1 MRQSTKIQR
10 RNGDQFTPRIQ
21 TSIQGIATCSF
32 QCSCLERTFCVFCF
46 GCKSI
51 PWFGLPTMQSG
62 SLTLGSRFNQSVH
75 HLSLPKNL
83 ESLTFGEEFQ
93 QPLDGGKLPAT
104 LQHLTFGS
112 KFNQSLAMV
121 PWTPWCDMA
130 NWTFP
135 MFQKEICRDSWWIF
149 VPILYCRIYS
159 KKLYLKRMGSDRFFC
174 WS

>member
-1 MRQSTKIQR
+1 MSIRGFTVQPFYTMFDPFWDIPLNFYENVSYTMRQSTKIQR

-21 TSIQGIATCSF
+21 TSIIQCIATCSF

-51 PWFGLPTMQSG
+51 AWFGLPTMQSG
-62 SLTLGSRFNQSVH
+62 SLTFGSRFNQSFH
-75 HLSLPKNL
+75 QLSLPKNL

-121 PWTPWCDMA
+121 PWTAWCDMA
-130 NWTFP
+130 N
-135 MFQKEICRDSWWIF
+135 
-149 VPILYCRIYS
+149 
-159 KKLYLKRMGSDRFFC
+159 
-174 WS
+174 

>member
-1 MRQSTKIQR
+1 MEHSWVHSPTVLYHFDPFWDIPLNFYENVPYGSR
-10 RNGDQFTPRIQ
+10 PRFKGEMV
-21 TSIQGIATCSF
+21 TNFASSKDHPRHCNIQGIATCSF

-51 PWFGLPTMQSG
+51 AWFGLPTMQSG
-62 SLTLGSRFNQSVH
+62 SLTLGSRFNQSFH
-75 HLSLPKNL
+75 QLSLPKNL

-130 NWTFP
+130 N
-135 MFQKEICRDSWWIF
+135 
-149 VPILYCRIYS
+149 
-159 KKLYLKRMGSDRFFC
+159 
-174 WS
+174 